1 MADVIVLEDIVK
13 QFTMGDTIL
22 QALDHVNF
30 SVEEG
35 DFVAIMGPSGSG
47 KSTMMNI
54 LGCLDRPTS
63 GKYYLD
69 GKEVAG
75 LSDDELAR
83 TRNAKIGFV
92 FQNFNLL
99 SKISAQQNVA
109 LPLVYAGVSEEE
121 RMERARIA
129 LRDVGLED
137 RLDHKPNELSGGQ
150 RQRVAIARA
159 LINNPAIVMADEPT
173 GNLDTKSSYEIM
185 DIFKKLNAMG
195 KTIVMVTH
203 EPDIGQQTKRIL
215 VMRDGHLNSDER
227 LVHDAMVSLGFGVKE
242 QIKDNIS
249 RLGSNLLI
257 VQSGG
262 RTATGARIQ
271 AGSGARL
278 TDEDAKAI
286 EKNID
291 GIKYVA
297 PMVSRGYQLV
307 VGNQNWTTNV
317 QGSTPNIIDIR
328 DYTVEEG
335 RNINDHD
342 MAGKDRVC
350 VIGKTIVDNL
360 FPDGDPIGKTIRI
373 NKAPF
378 KVVGVLGAK
387 GQSSGGQDQD
397 DVVFVPLTT
406 AMNRMM
412 GITYVNNITIQAMNE
427 NVIDSVQAEVEHL
440 LRIRHRIKNSDDDD
454 FSVRNLAAL
463 MDTMMSTANTITM
476 LLGCI
481 AAISLLVGGIGIM
494 NIMLV
499 SVTER
504 TREIGIRKALGATYN
519 NILLQFLIESA
530 VIGIIGGFLGVL
542 LGIGASYAIS
552 TFAEWKTVISVPII
566 IISVVFSVGI
576 GVFFGI
582 YPARKAALLDPIE
595 ALRYE

>member
-1 MADVIVLEDIVK
+1 MFNESIKMAIDGMISNKLRTLLTLLGIIIGVGAVI
-13 QFTMGDTIL
+13 
-22 QALDHVNF
+22 
-30 SVEEG
+30 
-35 DFVAIMGPSGSG
+35 
-47 KSTMMNI
+47 
-54 LGCLDRPTS
+54 
-63 GKYYLD
+63 
-69 GKEVAG
+69 
-75 LSDDELAR
+75 
-83 TRNAKIGFV
+83 
-92 FQNFNLL
+92 
-99 SKISAQQNVA
+99 
-109 LPLVYAGVSEEE
+109 
-121 RMERARIA
+121 
-129 LRDVGLED
+129 
-137 RLDHKPNELSGGQ
+137 
-150 RQRVAIARA
+150 
-159 LINNPAIVMADEPT
+159 
-173 GNLDTKSSYEIM
+173 
-185 DIFKKLNAMG
+185 
-195 KTIVMVTH
+195 
-203 EPDIGQQTKRIL
+203 
-215 VMRDGHLNSDER
+215 
-227 LVHDAMVSLGFGVKE
+227 AMVSLGFGVKE

-278 TDEDAKAI
+278 THDDAKAI

-297 PMVSRGYQLV
+297 PIVSKGYQLV
-307 VGNQNWTTNV
+307 VGNQNWTSNV
-317 QGSTPNIIDIR
+317 QGSTPNLIDIR

-335 RNINDHD
+335 RNINDRD
-342 MAGKDRVC
+342 MDGKDRVC

-360 FPDGDPIGKTIRI
+360 FPEGDPVGKSIRI

-387 GQSSGGQDQD
+387 GQSSNGQDQD
-397 DVVFVPLTT
+397 DIVLVPLTT

-412 GITYVNNITIQAMNE
+412 GITYVNNITIQAQNE
-427 NVIDSVQAEVEHL
+427 NVIDNVQAEVENL
-440 LRIRHRIKNSDDDD
+440 LRIRHRIKNADDDD
-454 FSVRNLAAL
+454 FSVRNLAAM

-530 VIGIIGGFLGVL
+530 VIGIIGGFWGVV

-552 TFAEWKTVISVPII
+552 TFAQWKTVISIPII

>member
-1 MADVIVLEDIVK
+1 MFNESIKMAIDGMISNKLRTLLTLLGIIIGVGAVI
-13 QFTMGDTIL
+13 
-22 QALDHVNF
+22 
-30 SVEEG
+30 
-35 DFVAIMGPSGSG
+35 
-47 KSTMMNI
+47 
-54 LGCLDRPTS
+54 
-63 GKYYLD
+63 
-69 GKEVAG
+69 
-75 LSDDELAR
+75 
-83 TRNAKIGFV
+83 
-92 FQNFNLL
+92 
-99 SKISAQQNVA
+99 
-109 LPLVYAGVSEEE
+109 
-121 RMERARIA
+121 
-129 LRDVGLED
+129 
-137 RLDHKPNELSGGQ
+137 
-150 RQRVAIARA
+150 
-159 LINNPAIVMADEPT
+159 
-173 GNLDTKSSYEIM
+173 
-185 DIFKKLNAMG
+185 
-195 KTIVMVTH
+195 
-203 EPDIGQQTKRIL
+203 
-215 VMRDGHLNSDER
+215 
-227 LVHDAMVSLGFGVKE
+227 AMVSLGFGVKE

-278 TDEDAKAI
+278 TDDDAKAI
-286 EKNID
+286 EKNIE

-297 PMVSRGYQLV
+297 PIVSRGYQLV

-335 RNINDHD
+335 RNITERD

-373 NKAPF
+373 NLAPF

-412 GITYVNNITIQAMNE
+412 GITYVNNITIQALNE
-427 NVIDSVQAEVEHL
+427 NVIDSVQAEVENL
-440 LRIRHRIKNSDDDD
+440 LRTRHRIKNPDDDD

-530 VIGIIGGFLGVL
+530 VIGIIGGFLGVV

-552 TFAEWKTVISVPII
+552 AFAEWKTVISVPII